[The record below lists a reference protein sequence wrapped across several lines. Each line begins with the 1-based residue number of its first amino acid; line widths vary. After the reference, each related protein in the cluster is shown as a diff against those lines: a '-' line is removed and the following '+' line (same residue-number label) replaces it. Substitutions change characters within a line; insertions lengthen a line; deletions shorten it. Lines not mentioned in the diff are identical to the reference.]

1 MHYYTHNFGD
11 YSKDAGH
18 LTTLQHGIYRL
29 LMDAYYV
36 TEQPIPVAK
45 AHRIARADK
54 AEVEVVLCDFFEMS
68 QDGTVW
74 THKRIDAEIAAY
86 HAKAAKNRVNGL
98 SGGRPKKLKP
108 SGNPSGSVSV
118 SEQEP
123 KQKANRKP
131 ETKNQDKDPLNPPE
145 GGKSARVKGSKLTL
159 EQFITGLEGEKA
171 FAPEDPLFDYTE
183 EINLPKSYVKLAWL
197 EFRVR
202 ISPSKQYVDWRQAF
216 RNYVRG
222 NFLKL
227 WYQDDNEEWQ
237 LTTAGKQA
245 WTAHRKEIE

>member
-54 AEVEVVLCDFFEMS
+54 AEVEIVLQDFFEMS
-68 QDGTVW
+68 EDGTVW
-74 THKRIDAEIAAY
+74 RHKRIDAEIAAY
-86 HAKAAKNRVNGL
+86 HAKAEKNRANGVL
-98 SGGRPKKLKP
+98 GGRPKSDKTQK
-108 SGNPSGSVSV
+108 NPSGSVSD
-118 SEQEP
+118 SESKP
-123 KQKANRKP
+123 KHKANRKP
-131 ETKNQDKDPLNPPE
+131 ETVNQEKPPIAPKGGLITLATFLDQLGE
-145 GGKSARVKGSKLTL
+145 GKAFEPGDAVFTYA
-159 EQFITGLEGEKA
+159 EKA
-171 FAPEDPLFDYTE
+171 G
-183 EINLPKSYVKLAWL
+183 LPTSFLKLAWM
-197 EFRVR
+197 EMQERV
-202 ISPSKQYVDWRQAF
+202 SKDKKYRDWRRAF
-216 RNYVRG
+216 LNYVRG

-227 WYQDDNEEWQ
+227 WFEDGDTWS

-245 WTAHRKEIE
+245 WKIHMGDEL